1 MDENTVSN
9 RIRKLIGESSERD
22 FAQKIGITQSSLSA
36 VLSGSR
42 PSIDKVVTIADATGV
57 NLTWLATGRGP
68 IYEGNLPDAKY
79 FLIPLHQAFLSD
91 KNKSDE
97 KQVSVT
103 EHIPF
108 LRSYIK
114 HCLNRD
120 AIKGLM
126 MIYARGDSMEPT
138 IKSGDLLMIDTN
150 MTDVASGIFV
160 STIDGVISISR
171 LNPEERAVRV
181 SYDNSHI
188 YGSHLVNIEHISSLN
203 ILGAVVWAGKTKI
216 R

>member
-22 FAQKIGITQSSLSA
+22 FAQRIGITQSSLSA

-42 PSIDKVVTIADATGV
+42 PSIDKVVTIADATGI
-57 NLTWLATGRGP
+57 NLNWLATGRGP
-68 IYEGNLPDAKY
+68 IYEGDLPDAKY
-79 FLIPLHQAFLSD
+79 FLIPLHQALLFD
-91 KNKSDE
+91 KSKSDSR
-97 KQVSVT
+97 VTVT

-114 HCLNRD
+114 CCLNRD
-120 AIKGLM
+120 TIKNLM

-138 IKSGDLLMIDTN
+138 IGSGDLLMVDTN
-150 MTDVASGIFV
+150 MTDIASGVFV
-160 STIDGVISISR
+160 NSIDGVVSISR
-171 LNPEERAVRV
+171 LNPEGGAVRV
-181 SYDNSHI
+181 LYDNSQI
-188 YGSHLVNIEHISSLN
+188 YGSRLVKLENIDSLN
-203 ILGAVVWAGKTKI
+203 ILGAVVWAGKVKI